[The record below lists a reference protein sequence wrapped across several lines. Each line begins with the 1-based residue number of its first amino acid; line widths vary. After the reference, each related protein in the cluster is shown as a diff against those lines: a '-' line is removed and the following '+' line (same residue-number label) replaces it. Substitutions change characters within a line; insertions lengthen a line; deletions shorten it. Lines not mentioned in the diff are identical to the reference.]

1 MTPTPLEPHPVGSC
15 SPACAPAL
23 ARRRLLA
30 AGGGV
35 VVTGSLAACAGGQ
48 EDAAGQSGPADADPA
63 ASDPADGGTRVPL
76 ADVPVGGSLFL
87 EDADIVVAQPTEGEV
102 VAYDATCPHQGCMVS
117 TTGED
122 GTLVCPCHG
131 SAFALADG
139 AVVQGPATE
148 GLATL
153 TAAVDG
159 ADVVISG

>member
-1 MTPTPLEPHPVGSC
+1 MTRTPRGRHPDAACTS
-15 SPACAPAL
+15 ACAHGP

-30 AGGGV
+30 GGGGLAV
-35 VVTGSLAACAGGQ
+35 VGSLAACGGGQ
-48 EDAAGQSGPADADPA
+48 DDAPGQSGAGDPG
-63 ASDPADGGTRVPL
+63 ASGSGTRVPL
-76 ADVPVGGSLFL
+76 ADVPVGGSRYL
-87 EDADIVVAQPTEGEV
+87 EDADVVVAQPTEGEL

-117 TTGED
+117 TTGAG

-153 TAAVDG
+153 TATVDG

>member
-1 MTPTPLEPHPVGSC
+1 MTRPSQDHPGAGC
-15 SPACAPAL
+15 SSACATGP

-30 AGGGV
+30 AGGGLAV
-35 VVTGSLAACAGGQ
+35 VGSLAACGGGQ
-48 EDAAGQSGPADADPA
+48 EDASAGSGTGG
-63 ASDPADGGTRVPL
+63 SDTAGAGTRVPL
-76 ADVPVGGSLFL
+76 ADVPVGGSRYL
-87 EDADIVVAQPTEGEV
+87 EDADVVVAQPTEGEV

-117 TTGED
+117 TTGQD

-153 TAAVDG
+153 TATVDG